1 MLTFTCSRLSALL
14 HMTPLEPLASDD
26 CYSCAVS
33 ILFCYLSSTVVR
45 FVQAEPLA
53 VCDSSHHQGSAGLM
67 L

>member
-14 HMTPLEPLASDD
+14 QMTPLEPLASGD
-26 CYSCAVS
+26 CYWCAVS
-33 ILFCYLSSTVVR
+33 ILFCFVSSTVVR

-53 VCDSSHHQGSAGLM
+53 ACDASHHQGGAGLM